1 MTPKKVSS
9 ERDLVEVQWN
19 GALSSALLQAG
30 SLYMES
36 DEQQATTDTA
46 ALADKAAVVP
56 EVVKELPE
64 ELTEEE
70 ASDRHRL
77 ELRVERAFVEAGKA
91 LAELRDRRLYRSTHK
106 SWGAYCLDRFGYGR
120 DSADLKILAAAVVQ
134 VLEQMPT
141 NRRQILPT
149 TLEQVRALT
158 KLQPDE
164 QREVWQQA
172 VEEADGKVPS
182 GRIVKG
188 IVERLKQKPLTK
200 ATDFCK
206 EDDVFTLTGLVERER
221 KYNGCWAIA
230 AAVKEFIVEVDVYD
244 ATLSVK
250 PENLNPI
257 DFPDVHRELPTILKR
272 IRRLR
277 DCGFLDR
284 GAYNVLEDLGRHTY
298 LTPVEERLLS
308 CLEEY
313 YGVGGSENG
322 ESTPTS
328 RI

>member
-1 MTPKKVSS
+1 
-9 ERDLVEVQWN
+9 
-19 GALSSALLQAG
+19 
-30 SLYMES
+30 MES
-36 DEQQATTDTA
+36 EDDQATTGTPERIDEAT
-46 ALADKAAVVP
+46 VVP
-56 EVVKELPE
+56 DVVVELSD
-64 ELTEEE
+64 ELTFEE
-70 ASDRHRL
+70 ADDRHRL
-77 ELRVERAFVEAGKA
+77 ELRVERAFYEAGCA
-91 LAELRDRRLYRSTHK
+91 LRELRDRRLYRSTHK

-134 VLEQMPT
+134 EIEQMPT

-149 TLEQVRALT
+149 TLEQVRSLT

-221 KYNGCWAIA
+221 KYNGYWAIA
-230 AAVKEFIVEVDVYD
+230 TAVREFIVEVDVHD
-244 ATLSVK
+244 ATLTVK

-257 DFPDVHRELPTILKR
+257 DSPDVRRELPTILKR
-272 IRRLR
+272 IKRLR

-298 LTPVEERLLS
+298 LTPVEEGLLTW
-308 CLEEY
+308 LEKY
-313 YGVGGSENG
+313 YGIDGSENG
-322 ESTPTS
+322 VSTPTS
-328 RI
+328 